1 MDDSPVVPHARHKS
15 ARTAIK
21 RRIVSSPE
29 PENAVEVGI
38 LDAAGEHVGPVAKR
52 ARLDTEEKDTE
63 DHEHNNVN
71 GAAHHTNTVSAPHSH
86 TQDTKDRDKK
96 KRKKKKRKQS
106 ITTPSTP
113 QDARDGDD
121 ADVTR
126 GVANEQA
133 GHSPEASSYRSSTQ
147 RTSMSATTSPAP
159 PSAGATERNKY
170 VDKSVGPETTS
181 VCDLHLPLAS
191 R

>member
-1 MDDSPVVPHARHKS
+1 MDDPPVASHARHKS

-29 PENAVEVGI
+29 PENDVGVGI
-38 LDAAGEHVGPVAKR
+38 LGTEGEHVGPVAKR
-52 ARLDTEEKDTE
+52 ARLDTEENDVE
-63 DHEHNNVN
+63 EHEHSNVN
-71 GAAHHTNTVSAPHSH
+71 GTAHHASTVSAPHSH

-106 ITTPSTP
+106 ITTPSSP

-126 GVANEQA
+126 GVAKEQA
-133 GHSPEASSYRSSTQ
+133 GDSPVASSSRSSTQ
-147 RTSMSATTSPAP
+147 RTSVSATTSPAP
-159 PSAGATERNKY
+159 PSAGATGRTKY

>member
-1 MDDSPVVPHARHKS
+1 MDDPPVASHTRHKS
-15 ARTAIK
+15 ARTATK
-21 RRIVSSPE
+21 RRILSSPE

-52 ARLDTEEKDTE
+52 ARLDTEEKDVE

-71 GAAHHTNTVSAPHSH
+71 GAAHHASTVTTPHSH

-113 QDARDGDD
+113 QDTRDGDD

-126 GVANEQA
+126 GVTKEQA
-133 GHSPEASSYRSSTQ
+133 GHSPVASSSRSSTQ

-159 PSAGATERNKY
+159 LCGSHREKQ
-170 VDKSVGPETTS
+170 
-181 VCDLHLPLAS
+181 VCG
-191 R
+191 